1 MYTASFINVAEE
13 QEINPA
19 EGSLRYGLRQNE
31 RCGKRIKVG
40 RVWCATANFQRN
52 ATFHRIHDCLS
63 PWKNNK
69 HKQGRGQSSTP
80 HSEVRTHSAC
90 QDPLSCCI
98 FYEESPVAYYNI
110 YRHLKIAKRVFLLHG
125 SVVFPSLALDGDF
138 YYEYVQLNHYLI
150 QLEELI

>member
-1 MYTASFINVAEE
+1 MKEIYTASCINVAAE

-19 EGSLRYGLRQNE
+19 EGSLRYGLRQKE
-31 RCGKRIKVG
+31 RCGERIKVW
-40 RVWCATANFQRN
+40 RVWRANANFQRN
-52 ATFHRIHDCLS
+52 ASFHSTRDCPS
-63 PWKNNK
+63 PWENNK
-69 HKQGRGQSSTP
+69 NKQGRGQGGAA

-125 SVVFPSLALDGDF
+125 SVAFPALALDGAF
-138 YYEYVQLNHYLI
+138 FFFTIYLFN
-150 QLEELI
+150 